1 MATASLARNLVAFPA
16 VRLRAGVA
24 FPALLCENGAMH
36 SGRLEVRLDTSLES
50 LLEKAPRSGSPA
62 VLATVV
68 ATAGSTYRKPG
79 ARMLILSDGSY
90 HGLLSGGCL
99 EADLAIHARQ
109 VQDGGMP
116 RAVEYD
122 MRGPDDILFGI
133 GAGCEGAMRVLL
145 EPAGPGSPAATALA
159 NASRALRA
167 GQPTSLVM
175 VHESTDVILGT
186 HDAAT
191 LSDAPAPARSTLLR
205 AAQRALADAESRSV
219 DTEFAGPRTRAFVQF
234 LPLPPHI
241 LICGAGADAQPVAAA
256 ALALG
261 WRVTVVDHRPAYALA
276 ERFPGAAVRHVDAG
290 NLRASV
296 AVAECHA
303 VVVMSHHL
311 PSDVA
316 YLRELAEAG
325 VPDYVGLL
333 GPSARR
339 RRIAEEM
346 GAVSEKLHSRLRGP
360 VGFDIGAVTP
370 EGIALAIIS
379 EIHAWLAQRP

>member
-1 MATASLARNLVAFPA
+1 
-16 VRLRAGVA
+16 
-24 FPALLCENGAMH
+24 MH

-50 LLEKAPRSGSPA
+50 LLENVPRNGSPG

-79 ARMLILSDGSY
+79 ARMLIMSDGSCF
-90 HGLLSGGCL
+90 GLLSGGCL

-109 VQDGGMP
+109 VLDSGMP

-159 NASRALRA
+159 NAGHATRA
-167 GQPTSLVM
+167 GRSTSLIL
-175 VHESTDVILGT
+175 VHESTDLVLGT
-186 HDAAT
+186 HDAAEA
-191 LSDAPAPARSTLLR
+191 LSPALLD
-205 AAQRALADAESRSV
+205 AAQRALADAESRTI
-219 DTEFAGPRTRAFVQF
+219 DTETAGRRTRAFVQF
-234 LPLPPHI
+234 LAPPPHI
-241 LICGAGADAQPVAAA
+241 LICGAGPDAQPVAAA

-261 WRVTVVDHRPAYALA
+261 WRATVVDHRPAYALA
-276 ERFPGAAVRHVDAG
+276 ERFPGAAVRRVDARS
-290 NLRASV
+290 LRSGV

-333 GPSARR
+333 GPPARR
-339 RRIAEEM
+339 RRIAEEL
-346 GAVSEKLHSRLRGP
+346 GTASEKLHSRMRGP

-379 EIHAWLAQRP
+379 EIHAWLAEAPDARFLPLA

>member
-1 MATASLARNLVAFPA
+1 
-16 VRLRAGVA
+16 
-24 FPALLCENGAMH
+24 MH
-36 SGRLEVRLDTSLES
+36 RGRLEVRLDTSLET
-50 LLEKAPRSGSPA
+50 LLANAPRSGSRS

-79 ARMLILSDGSY
+79 ARMLIMSDGSY
-90 HGLLSGGCL
+90 FGLLSGGCL

-109 VQDGGMP
+109 VLDSGTP

-133 GAGCEGAMRVLL
+133 GAGCEGAMRVML

-159 NASRALRA
+159 IAGGSSRA
-167 GQPTSLVM
+167 GVSTSLV
-175 VHESTDVILGT
+175 VIHESPDPVLGT
-186 HDAAT
+186 YDPAALPPAFSPA
-191 LSDAPAPARSTLLR
+191 LSS
-205 AAQRALADAESRSV
+205 AAERALADGESRSV
-219 DTEFAGPRTRAFVQF
+219 DTEIAGRRTRAFVQF
-234 LPLPPHI
+234 LAPPPHL
-241 LICGAGADAQPVAAA
+241 LICGAGPDAQPVAAA

-276 ERFPGAAVRHVDAG
+276 ERFPGAAVRRVDARS
-290 NLRASV
+290 LRSSV
-296 AVAECHA
+296 ALAECHA

-325 VPDYVGLL
+325 VPEYVGLL

-339 RRIAEEM
+339 RRIAEEL
-346 GAVSEKLHSRLRGP
+346 GATSDKLHSRLRGP
-360 VGFDIGAVTP
+360 VGLEIGAVTP
-370 EGIALAIIS
+370 EGIALAIVS
-379 EIHAWLAQRP
+379 QVHAWLAGSP

>member
-1 MATASLARNLVAFPA
+1 LIASDSDGNGA
-16 VRLRAGVA
+16 AGVA
-24 FPALLCENGAMH
+24 FSALLCENGAMH

-50 LLEKAPRSGSPA
+50 LLENLPRNGGPG

-79 ARMLILSDGSY
+79 ARMLIMPDGRY
-90 HGLLSGGCL
+90 FGLLSGGCL

-109 VQDGGMP
+109 VEDSGMP

-145 EPAGPGSPAATALA
+145 EPTGPGSPAATALA
-159 NASRALRA
+159 NAGHATRA
-167 GQPTSLVM
+167 GRSTSLIM
-175 VHESTDVILGT
+175 VHESGDLVLGT
-186 HDAAT
+186 HDAAAQT
-191 LSDAPAPARSTLLR
+191 LSPALLS
-205 AAQRALADAESRSV
+205 AAQRALADAESRTI
-219 DTEFAGPRTRAFVQF
+219 DTETAGRRTRAFVQF
-234 LPLPPHI
+234 LAPPPHI
-241 LICGAGADAQPVAAA
+241 LICGAGPDAQPVAAA

-276 ERFPGAAVRHVDAG
+276 ERFPGAAVRRVDARS
-290 NLRASV
+290 LRSSV

-333 GPSARR
+333 GPPARR
-339 RRIAEEM
+339 RRIAEEL
-346 GAVSEKLHSRLRGP
+346 GAASEKLHSRLRGP

-379 EIHAWLAQRP
+379 EMHAWLAERP

>member
-1 MATASLARNLVAFPA
+1 
-16 VRLRAGVA
+16 
-24 FPALLCENGAMH
+24 MH
-36 SGRLEVRLDTSLES
+36 RGRLEVRLDTSLET
-50 LLEKAPRSGSPA
+50 LLANAPRNGSPS

-79 ARMLILSDGSY
+79 ARMLIMSDGSY
-90 HGLLSGGCL
+90 FGLLSGGCL

-109 VQDGGMP
+109 VLDSGTP

-133 GAGCEGAMRVLL
+133 GAGCEGAMRVML

-159 NASRALRA
+159 IAGGSSRA
-167 GQPTSLVM
+167 GVSTSLV
-175 VHESTDVILGT
+175 VIHESPELVLGT
-186 HDAAT
+186 YDPAALPPAFPPA
-191 LSDAPAPARSTLLR
+191 LSS
-205 AAQRALADAESRSV
+205 AAERALADGESRSV
-219 DTEFAGPRTRAFVQF
+219 DTEIAGRRTRAFVQF
-234 LPLPPHI
+234 LAPPPHL
-241 LICGAGADAQPVAAA
+241 LICGAGPDAQPVAAA

-276 ERFPGAAVRHVDAG
+276 ERFPGAAVRRVDARS
-290 NLRASV
+290 LRSSV
-296 AVAECHA
+296 ALAECHA

-325 VPDYVGLL
+325 VPEYVGLL

-339 RRIAEEM
+339 RRIAEEL
-346 GAVSEKLHSRLRGP
+346 GATSDKLHSRLRGP
-360 VGFDIGAVTP
+360 VGLEIGAVTP
-370 EGIALAIIS
+370 EGIALAIVS
-379 EIHAWLAQRP
+379 QVHAWLAGSP

>member
-1 MATASLARNLVAFPA
+1 
-16 VRLRAGVA
+16 
-24 FPALLCENGAMH
+24 MH
-36 SGRLEVRLDTSLES
+36 NGRLEVRLDTSLES
-50 LLEKAPRSGSPA
+50 LLEKVPRNGSPG

-79 ARMLILSDGSY
+79 ARMLILPDGSY
-90 HGLLSGGCL
+90 CGLLSGGCL

-109 VQDGGMP
+109 VLDGGMP

-145 EPAGPGSPAATALA
+145 EPTGSGSPAATALA
-159 NASRALRA
+159 NAGRWLRA
-167 GQPTSLVM
+167 GRSTSLIM
-175 VHESTDVILGT
+175 VHESTDLVLGT
-186 HDAAT
+186 HDAAAQA
-191 LSDAPAPARSTLLR
+191 LSPALQS
-205 AAQRALADAESRSV
+205 AAERALADVESISL
-219 DTEFAGPRTRAFVQF
+219 DTEITGRRTRAFVQF
-234 LPLPPHI
+234 LAPPPHI
-241 LICGAGADAQPVAAA
+241 LLCGAGPDAQPVAAA

-276 ERFPGAAVRHVDAG
+276 ERFPGAAVRRVDAG
-290 NLRASV
+290 SLRSSV

-339 RRIAEEM
+339 RRIVDEL
-346 GAVSEKLHSRLRGP
+346 GAASEKLHSRLRGP

>member
-1 MATASLARNLVAFPA
+1 
-16 VRLRAGVA
+16 
-24 FPALLCENGAMH
+24 MH

-50 LLEKAPRSGSPA
+50 LLENAPRNGGPG

-79 ARMLILSDGSY
+79 ARMLIMPDGSCF
-90 HGLLSGGCL
+90 GLLSGGCL
-99 EADLAIHARQ
+99 EADLAIHAHQ
-109 VQDGGMP
+109 VQVSGTP

-145 EPAGPGSPAATALA
+145 EPAGPGSPAAAALA
-159 NASRALRA
+159 HAGDATRA
-167 GQPTSLVM
+167 GRSTSLIM
-175 VHESTDVILGT
+175 VHESADSVLGT
-186 HDAAT
+186 HHAAAASLVTAPGQT
-191 LSDAPAPARSTLLR
+191 LSSALLY
-205 AAQRALADAESRSV
+205 AAQRALADAESRGV
-219 DTEFAGPRTRAFVQF
+219 DTEIAGRRTRAFVQF
-234 LPLPPHI
+234 LAPPPHI
-241 LICGAGADAQPVAAA
+241 LLCGAGPDAQPVAAA

-276 ERFPGAAVRHVDAG
+276 ERFPGAAVRCADARR
-290 NLRASV
+290 LRGSV

-303 VVVMSHHL
+303 AVVMSHHL

-316 YLRELAEAG
+316 YLRELSEAG

-333 GPSARR
+333 GPAARR
-339 RRIAEEM
+339 RRIAEEL
-346 GAVSEKLHSRLRGP
+346 GSAVSEKLHPRLRGP
-360 VGFDIGAVTP
+360 VGLDIGAVTP

-379 EIHAWLAQRP
+379 EIHAWLAESP

>member
-1 MATASLARNLVAFPA
+1 
-16 VRLRAGVA
+16 
-24 FPALLCENGAMH
+24 MH

-50 LLEKAPRSGSPA
+50 LLENLPRNSRPG

-79 ARMLILSDGSY
+79 ARMLIMSDGSY
-90 HGLLSGGCL
+90 FGLLSGGCL

-109 VQDGGMP
+109 VEDSGMP

-145 EPAGPGSPAATALA
+145 EPTGPGSPAATALA
-159 NASRALRA
+159 NAGHATRA
-167 GQPTSLVM
+167 GRSTALIM
-175 VHESTDVILGT
+175 VHQSGDLVLGT
-186 HDAAT
+186 HDAAAQT
-191 LSDAPAPARSTLLR
+191 LSPALLG
-205 AAQRALADAESRSV
+205 AAQRALADAESRAIDS
-219 DTEFAGPRTRAFVQF
+219 DTADRRTRAFVQF
-234 LPLPPHI
+234 LAPPPHI
-241 LICGAGADAQPVAAA
+241 LICGAGPDAQPVAAA

-276 ERFPGAAVRHVDAG
+276 EHFPGAAVRRLDARSLLS
-290 NLRASV
+290 NV
-296 AVAECHA
+296 AVAE
-303 VVVMSHHL
+303 VVMSHHL

-333 GPSARR
+333 GPLARR
-339 RRIAEEM
+339 RRIAEEL
-346 GAVSEKLHSRLRGP
+346 GAASEKLHSRLRGP
-360 VGFDIGAVTP
+360 VGFNIGAVTP

-379 EIHAWLAQRP
+379 EIHAWLAESP

>member
-1 MATASLARNLVAFPA
+1 
-16 VRLRAGVA
+16 
-24 FPALLCENGAMH
+24 MH
-36 SGRLEVRLDTSLES
+36 NGRLEVRLDTSLES
-50 LLEKAPRSGSPA
+50 LLENVPRNGSPG

-79 ARMLILSDGSY
+79 ARMLIMSDGSY
-90 HGLLSGGCL
+90 FGLLSGGCL

-109 VQDGGMP
+109 VLDSGMP

-159 NASRALRA
+159 NAGQATRA
-167 GQPTSLVM
+167 GRSTSLIM
-175 VHESTDVILGT
+175 VHESVDLVLGT
-186 HDAAT
+186 HDAAAPPLVTAPAGT
-191 LSDAPAPARSTLLR
+191 LSPALLSAAR
-205 AAQRALADAESRSV
+205 RALIDAESRTIV
-219 DTEFAGPRTRAFVQF
+219 TETEGRRTRAFVQF
-234 LPLPPHI
+234 LAPPPHI
-241 LICGAGADAQPVAAA
+241 LICGAGPDAQPVAGAA
-256 ALALG
+256 MALG

-276 ERFPGAAVRHVDAG
+276 ERFPGAAVRRVDAG
-290 NLRASV
+290 SLLSSI

-316 YLRELAEAG
+316 YLRELTEAG
-325 VPDYVGLL
+325 APDYVGLL
-333 GPSARR
+333 GPPARR
-339 RRIAEEM
+339 RRIAEEL
-346 GAVSEKLHSRLRGP
+346 GADSERLRSRLRGP

-379 EIHAWLAQRP
+379 EIHAWLAQSL

>member
-1 MATASLARNLVAFPA
+1 
-16 VRLRAGVA
+16 
-24 FPALLCENGAMH
+24 MH

-50 LLEKAPRSGSPA
+50 LLENVPGNGSPS

-79 ARMLILSDGSY
+79 ARMLIMSDGSY
-90 HGLLSGGCL
+90 FGLLSGGCL

-109 VQDGGMP
+109 VLDSGMP

-159 NASRALRA
+159 NAGQATRA
-167 GQPTSLVM
+167 GRSTSLIM
-175 VHESTDVILGT
+175 VHESVDLVLGT
-186 HDAAT
+186 HDAAALPLATAPAGT
-191 LSDAPAPARSTLLR
+191 LSPALLS
-205 AAQRALADAESRSV
+205 AAQRALADAESRTI
-219 DTEFAGPRTRAFVQF
+219 DTESEGLRTRAFVQF
-234 LPLPPHI
+234 LAPPPHI

-276 ERFPGAAVRHVDAG
+276 ERFPGAAVRRVDARS
-290 NLRASV
+290 LRSNV

-339 RRIAEEM
+339 RRIAEEL
-346 GAVSEKLHSRLRGP
+346 GADSERLRSRLRGP

-379 EIHAWLAQRP
+379 EVHAWLAEAPDARFLPLA

>member
-1 MATASLARNLVAFPA
+1 
-16 VRLRAGVA
+16 
-24 FPALLCENGAMH
+24 MH
-36 SGRLEVRLDTSLES
+36 SGRPEVRLDTSFES
-50 LLEKAPRSGSPA
+50 LLENAPHDGSPG

-79 ARMLILSDGSY
+79 ARMLIMSDGSY
-90 HGLLSGGCL
+90 FGLLSGGCL

-109 VQDGGMP
+109 VLQSGMP

-159 NASRALRA
+159 NAGQATRA
-167 GQPTSLVM
+167 GGSTSLIV
-175 VHESTDVILGT
+175 VHESPDLVLGT
-186 HDAAT
+186 HDAASPSLVTAPPQT
-191 LSDAPAPARSTLLR
+191 LSTALLR
-205 AAQRALADAESRSV
+205 AAQRALADAESRTI
-219 DTEFAGPRTRAFVQF
+219 DTEIAGRRTRAFVQF
-234 LPLPPHI
+234 FAPPPHV
-241 LICGAGADAQPVAAA
+241 LICGAGPDAQPVAAA

-276 ERFPGAAVRHVDAG
+276 ERFPGAAVRRVDAG
-290 NLRASV
+290 NLRSSV
-296 AVAECHA
+296 AIAECHA

-316 YLRELAEAG
+316 YLRELADAG

-339 RRIAEEM
+339 QRIAEEL
-346 GAVSEKLHSRLRGP
+346 GAASDKLHSRLRGP
-360 VGFDIGAVTP
+360 VGLDIGAVTP

-379 EIHAWLAQRP
+379 EIHAWLAEGP